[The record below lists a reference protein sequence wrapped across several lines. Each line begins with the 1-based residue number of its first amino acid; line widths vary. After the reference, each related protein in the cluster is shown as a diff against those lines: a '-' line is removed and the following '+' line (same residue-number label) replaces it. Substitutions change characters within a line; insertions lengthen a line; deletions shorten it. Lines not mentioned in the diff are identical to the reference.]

1 MEFCNVAFLFFN
13 NLMFQKQI
21 QTGLAVRSRNRLFYI
36 LLIPLKNIIQVPVGF
51 KVSLSTTK
59 SICNI
64 QRYFYTKILTII
76 TILLNQC
83 GSTTVLCTELGQ
95 KECKWNSA
103 TWQFFF
109 CTVGPFWRRR
119 GHNNKAFFYYRV
131 LRYLFSWNWRHHG
144 LNIYWSFLIFF
155 SI

>member
-13 NLMFQKQI
+13 KLMFQKQI

-59 SICNI
+59 SMCSI

-76 TILLNQC
+76 TILRKQC
-83 GSTTVLCTELGQ
+83 GSTVLYTELEQ
-95 KECKWNSA
+95 KRNVNGIL
-103 TWQFFF
+103 QRGNFF

-131 LRYLFSWNWRHHG
+131 LRYLFS
-144 LNIYWSFLIFF
+144 
-155 SI
+155 

>member
-59 SICNI
+59 SICSI
-64 QRYFYTKILTII
+64 QRYFYRKILTIT
-76 TILLNQC
+76 TILRKQC
-83 GSTTVLCTELGQ
+83 GSTVLYTELEQ
-95 KECKWNSA
+95 KRNVNGIL
-103 TWQFFF
+103 QRGNFFF
-109 CTVGPFWRRR
+109 VLQDPF
-119 GHNNKAFFYYRV
+119 GEGEVIIIKLSFTIV
-131 LRYLFSWNWRHHG
+131 CSG
-144 LNIYWSFLIFF
+144 IYFLEIED
-155 SI
+155 IMA

>member
-21 QTGLAVRSRNRLFYI
+21 QTGIAVRSRNRLFYI

-59 SICNI
+59 SICSI
-64 QRYFYTKILTII
+64 RRYFYTKILTII

-83 GSTTVLCTELGQ
+83 GSTVLYTELGP

-103 TWQFFF
+103 TWQIFF
-109 CTVGPFWRRR
+109 CNVGGPFCRRKS
-119 GHNNKAFFYYRV
+119 HNNKTFF
-131 LRYLFSWNWRHHG
+131 
-144 LNIYWSFLIFF
+144 
-155 SI
+155 

>member
-13 NLMFQKQI
+13 NLVFQKQI
-21 QTGLAVRSRNRLFYI
+21 QTGLAVRSRNKLSYI

-51 KVSLSTTK
+51 KVSTTK
-59 SICNI
+59 SICSI

-83 GSTTVLCTELGQ
+83 VSTVLYTELGQ

-103 TWQFFF
+103 TWQFFLY
-109 CTVGPFWRRR
+109 CRRTLLEKER
-119 GHNNKAFFYYRV
+119 
-131 LRYLFSWNWRHHG
+131 S
-144 LNIYWSFLIFF
+144 
-155 SI
+155 